1 MLQIFPLKAFVDN
14 YIWLWQHENQVIVVD
29 PGQAEPVLAYL
40 ATHQLTLTAIWLTH
54 AHADHIGGVAKLCQA
69 YPQCHVLGAAD
80 WHGVNKVVAEGSQ
93 FNFFDYPVRI
103 WHIPGHTADH
113 LAYLLT
119 DASQLLRVFCG
130 DTLFSAGCGRV
141 FTGTMT
147 QLYHSLQ
154 RLNNLPASTW
164 LYPAHEYT
172 AANLRFAQTVEPD
185 NQAIRQALH
194 DASSL
199 PTLPVTLAHER
210 LVNPFLRLQQPQVKA
225 AVMQHGLPRA
235 EVNQPMA
242 VLSCLREW
250 KNHF

>member
-1 MLQIFPLKAFVDN
+1 MVQIIPLKAFADN
-14 YIWLWQHENQVIVVD
+14 YIWLLRHGNQAIAVD
-29 PGQAEPVLAYL
+29 PGQAEPVLQYL
-40 ATHQLTLTAIWLTH
+40 AAHQLILTAIWLTH
-54 AHADHIGGVAKLCQA
+54 AHTDHIGGVSALTQA
-69 YPQCHVLGAAD
+69 YPQCHVYGD
-80 WHGVNKVVAEGSQ
+80 HSWNGVNTAVADGSQ
-93 FNFFDYPVRI
+93 LNFFDHSVRI

-119 DASQLLRVFCG
+119 DSRQLLRVFCG

-141 FTGTMT
+141 FTGTMA

-154 RLNNLPASTW
+154 RLDTLPASTW

-185 NQAIRQALH
+185 NLAIKHALH
-194 DASSL
+194 EAGPL
-199 PTLPVTLAHER
+199 PTLPVTIAHER

-225 AVMQHGLPRA
+225 AVINHGLPA
-235 EVNQPMA
+235 EAVNQPLA